1 MKLTKLQLKKI
12 IREELKKQ
20 SLQERDWDK
29 VPVPAQV
36 KRFQTRFIDAIKG
49 ANLNRLKQVAVL
61 YRVIDALGLSTQELV
76 MYIQKIKRDID

>member
-1 MKLTKLQLKKI
+1 MKLTKKRLKQI
-12 IREELKKQ
+12 IKEELKKQ

-29 VPVPAQV
+29 VPVPSVV
-36 KRFQTRFIDAIKG
+36 KRFQTKFIDALKG
-49 ANLNRLKQVAVL
+49 ANLTRIKQVAVL

>member
-1 MKLTKLQLKKI
+1 MK
-12 IREELKKQ
+12 EELIR
-20 SLQERDWDK
+20 ERDWDK

-36 KRFQTRFIDAIKG
+36 KRFQTKFIDALKG
-49 ANLNRLKQVAVL
+49 ANLTRIKQVAVL

>member
-1 MKLTKLQLKKI
+1 MKLTEKRLKEI

-36 KRFQTRFIDAIKG
+36 KRFQTRFIDAVKG

>member
-1 MKLTKLQLKKI
+1 MKITESRLRQI
-12 IREELKKQ
+12 IKEELKKQ

>member
-1 MKLTKLQLKKI
+1 MKLTKKRLKQI
-12 IREELKKQ
+12 IKEELKKQ

-29 VPVPAQV
+29 VPVPATV